1 MQEVMTMIAVRQGL
15 LPPEET
21 EQQGG
26 TLSAKRAVRSR
37 TGASPSPFEPAPG
50 KGLSDRHRAFPQLH

>member
-26 TLSAKRAVRSR
+26 TLSAKRAVRLRGLGHRLLLSSQR
-37 TGASPSPFEPAPG
+37 RA
-50 KGLSDRHRAFPQLH
+50 KG